1 MNILAKKQFKEN
13 CKDFEIVKEF
23 FEGEQYLD
31 SLSDLMYNDLS
42 KEDRVKVDDM
52 IEEMIFT
59 LEVIYNVII
68 GDYYLSKWFKKIGI
82 IFTKRYGEEFRMNL
96 SKHYDNMLKYADYFD
111 NSFMICE
118 RPKEDLNMYDLM
130 VAYDLTYL
138 SFITIIND
146 TAEADLK
153 LLNKNKYCDSDIKDF
168 NEVKKTINACVQTLK
183 YKNRQFKKNKNEEN

>member
-82 IFTKRYGEEFRMNL
+82 IFTKME
-96 SKHYDNMLKYADYFD
+96 K
-111 NSFMICE
+111 NSG
-118 RPKEDLNMYDLM
+118 
-130 VAYDLTYL
+130 
-138 SFITIIND
+138 
-146 TAEADLK
+146 
-153 LLNKNKYCDSDIKDF
+153 
-168 NEVKKTINACVQTLK
+168 
-183 YKNRQFKKNKNEEN
+183 